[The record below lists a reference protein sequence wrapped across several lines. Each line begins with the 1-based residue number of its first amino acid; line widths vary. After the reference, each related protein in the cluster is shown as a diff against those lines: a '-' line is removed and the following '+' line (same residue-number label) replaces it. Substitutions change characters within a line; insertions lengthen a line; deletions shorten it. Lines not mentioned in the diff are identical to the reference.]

1 MPVILCLLWLL
12 LASPALAEALLPV
25 VVATAGPGN
34 LSHLPVDLIKK
45 VGADRAE
52 GVNLT
57 VRYFP
62 GGPLAYKDMLAKNAD
77 FAVAGAPALA
87 ALRLKGE
94 PVVSIATVNRVP
106 TFTLMVRADLKDRV
120 KSIADLRARVIGVN
134 TSSTASKSTSQQVA
148 EYLLRRAG
156 VDPTEVNFVP
166 AGQSLEDQTAALD
179 SGSVDAIMGDEPFAT
194 ALRRTGKVYVLADLH
209 DLDVARQLLGGLFL
223 NAQLATRQDV
233 MDKQPELAARMVRV
247 LRRTLQW
254 IATHSSEEIA
264 ARLDPPDRATLIA
277 LLKRYKAIYSPDGAF
292 TEEQIRTAES
302 FFHFTHATDPAARS
316 LHFMQFIDHRW
327 AGLTQR

>member
-1 MPVILCLLWLL
+1 MPVILCLLWLA
-12 LASPALAEALLPV
+12 LASPALAEAMLPV
-25 VVATAGPGN
+25 VLATAGPGN
-34 LSHLPVDLIKK
+34 LSHLPVELIKK
-45 VGADRAE
+45 IGADRAE

-134 TSSTASKSTSQQVA
+134 TSSTVSKSTSQQVA

-166 AGQSLEDQTAALD
+166 AG
-179 SGSVDAIMGDEPFAT
+179 
-194 ALRRTGKVYVLADLH
+194 
-209 DLDVARQLLGGLFL
+209 
-223 NAQLATRQDV
+223 
-233 MDKQPELAARMVRV
+233 
-247 LRRTLQW
+247 
-254 IATHSSEEIA
+254 
-264 ARLDPPDRATLIA
+264 
-277 LLKRYKAIYSPDGAF
+277 
-292 TEEQIRTAES
+292 
-302 FFHFTHATDPAARS
+302 
-316 LHFMQFIDHRW
+316 
-327 AGLTQR
+327 